1 MHLGPKVDPSNA
13 SEILRRLQN
22 LLIRQEATCRNLK
35 KLSVKGKTAILDL
48 T

>member
-1 MHLGPKVDPSNA
+1 MHLGPKVGPSNA

-22 LLIRQEATCRNLK
+22 LLIRQEATCKNLK
-35 KLSVKGKTAILDL
+35 KLSVEGKTAILDL